1 MRISDWS
8 SDVCSSDLF
17 ACGKLCRPFGPE
29 ALAVLLPARD
39 QGVAVPHLAP
49 QHLVGGDDAAH
60 LRLAQRQF
68 VVAER
73 AMGGGRRRIIVQ
85 AVGGRGTTGDVGAG
99 KTALPALCQHM
110 RTLVAR
116 TCKRVGPLP

>member
-8 SDVCSSDLF
+8 SYVCSSDLAGPIDADLF
-17 ACGKLCRPFGPE
+17 ACGKLCRPFGLE

-60 LRLAQRQF
+60 LRLDQRQF

-73 AMGGGRRRIIVQ
+73 AMVGGRRKIIVK
-85 AVGGRGTTGDVGAG
+85 AVGGRGTRSEEHTSE
-99 KTALPALCQHM
+99 LQSLM
-110 RTLVAR
+110 RIT
-116 TCKRVGPLP
+116 

>member
-17 ACGKLCRPFGPE
+17 ACGKLCRPFGLE

-60 LRLAQRQF
+60 LRLDQRQF

-73 AMGGGRRRIIVQ
+73 AMVGGRRKIIVK
-85 AVGGRGTTGDVGAG
+85 AVGGDRKGVVSG
-99 KTALPALCQHM
+99 
-110 RTLVAR
+110 
-116 TCKRVGPLP
+116 KRVAVSVEPGGHRRLKKKKN